1 MSGGNTTYR
10 SRFIRLSSSLLF
22 VLFLTFSTTGCL
34 FNRGGERPRLFGRL
48 LEQEGPPNNA
58 QIPPNGSVPR
68 ELEKIAL
75 PPYVI
80 EAPDQLLINVI
91 TVTEEEDVEGTALPN
106 KPKPKKTIT
115 RPLPVQEIS
124 GQFTVHPDG
133 TVYLGVY
140 GQVPV
145 CGLTKEQAAQ
155 AIRQHIS
162 RQQILTLPGT
172 SIKPEAIFVI
182 LDVIQYNS
190 KKYYV
195 ITDGGGAGEQVYP
208 FPIVGGETV
217 LDALSYTNG
226 LPPVSSK
233 NSIWIARR
241 TPRNDQQ
248 DQILPVDWT
257 GLTQLG
263 QTQSNYQIMPGD
275 RIYVKAQPLVTLDT
289 NIARILSPIE
299 RLLGITLLGTST
311 VNQIAGRGIGF
322 GGSNP

>member
-1 MSGGNTTYR
+1 MNSWATQRIAIACLMVSMASGCLTNR
-10 SRFIRLSSSLLF
+10 ESRFGR
-22 VLFLTFSTTGCL
+22 FLD
-34 FNRGGERPRLFGRL
+34 R
-48 LEQEGPPNNA
+48 EGPPQGA
-58 QIPPNGSVPR
+58 AVPPNGAVPR

-91 TVTEEEDVEGTALPN
+91 TVTEEEDVDGPLPKEG
-106 KPKPKKTIT
+106 KSRPKKTVT

-140 GQVPV
+140 GQVAV

-155 AIRQHIS
+155 AIRQHIA
-162 RQQILTLPGT
+162 RQPILTLPGT
-172 SIKPEAIFVI
+172 GIKPEAIYVV
-182 LDVIQYNS
+182 LDVVSYNS

-226 LPPVSSK
+226 IPPVSSK
-233 NSIWIARR
+233 QSIWIARR
-241 TPRNDQQ
+241 TPREGEADQL
-248 DQILPVDWT
+248 LPVDWV
-257 GLTQLG
+257 GLTQYG
-263 QTQSNYQIMPGD
+263 HARTNYQIMPGD
-275 RIYVKAQPLVTLDT
+275 RIYVKALPLVTLDT
-289 NIARILSPIE
+289 NMARIISPIE
-299 RLLGITLLGTST
+299 RLLGITLLGTSS

-322 GGSNP
+322 GR

>member
-1 MSGGNTTYR
+1 MMGLKQIGSGVVAG
-10 SRFIRLSSSLLF
+10 I
-22 VLFLTFSTTGCL
+22 FLGFASGCL
-34 FNRGGERPRLFGRL
+34 SPGANDRPWGA
-48 LEQEGPPNNA
+48 GKGIPAGAAVPPS
-58 QIPPNGSVPR
+58 GSVPR

-80 EAPDQLLINVI
+80 EAPDQLLINAI
-91 TVTEEEDVEGTALPN
+91 TVTEEEDTESPMLPD
-106 KPKPKKTIT
+106 KPKPKKMVT
-115 RPLPVQEIS
+115 RPLPVQEVS
-124 GQFTVHPDG
+124 GLFTVHPDG

-155 AIRQHIS
+155 AIRSHIAK
-162 RQQILTLPGT
+162 QQILTLPGT
-172 SIKPEAIFVI
+172 SIKPEAIYVI
-182 LDVIQYNS
+182 LDVVQYNS

-233 NSIWIARR
+233 HDIWIARR
-241 TPRNDQQ
+241 TPHNGQPEQ
-248 DQILPVDWT
+248 VLPVDWV

-263 QTQSNYQIMPGD
+263 LTNTNYQVLPGD
-275 RIYVKAQPLVTLDT
+275 RIYVRALPLVTLDT
-289 NIARILSPIE
+289 RLARLFSPIE
-299 RLLGITLLGTST
+299 RVFGVTLLGTST
-311 VNQIAGRGIGF
+311 YNQVVGRGIGF
-322 GGSNP
+322 NGNNGN